1 MGPQEHTV
9 ERRLAAIFAAD
20 VAGYSRLVEQD
31 EGGTL
36 VTLAGHRMIMEGLIA
51 AHGGRIANTAGDS
64 VLAEFPSAVEAV
76 RCAIEVQQ
84 ALFEADRDVPA
95 ERRLRFRIGV
105 HVGDVIVRDGDLLGD
120 GVNIAARLESLAEP
134 GGVSI
139 SAAAHSS
146 VRRALTLG
154 FDDLGSQK
162 VKNLAEPVQVFRI
175 RMPATPPSS
184 PAQETMAAG
193 ILPLPDKPSIA
204 VLPFTNMSGDPG
216 QDYLGDGIVE
226 EIIAALSRFRSL
238 FVIAHNSTFTYKGK
252 AVDVRQVSRE
262 LGVRY
267 VLEGSTRRSGHRLR
281 IIARLIDATTG
292 SHIWSDRYD
301 GELADLFDLQDRVT
315 EAIVG
320 ALEPTITLS
329 EIERARRKRPDNLD
343 AYDCV
348 MRALPAVWSH
358 DAGTTAEGL
367 RLAERAMALDPG
379 YALPKA
385 LAAWCRAQRVSYM
398 RSPCPAED
406 RATAVRLAQEAAS
419 LDSNDPLVL
428 TVLSA
433 AYAVA
438 GKFELGLAAI
448 EKALALDPNSAWAWL
463 RSGWANHYV
472 GNPDRAI
479 EHFQRSMRLSPLDPM
494 HFNALAGIGA
504 AHFAKGAYDEAARWL
519 EHALREKPSATWV
532 YRILTATYGNAG
544 RLEEARQA
552 AARFLEAFPGMTV
565 TKAIGATPGDPGFL
579 SRYAQGLRDAGL
591 PE

>member
-1 MGPQEHTV
+1 V
-9 ERRLAAIFAAD
+9 ERRLTAILAAD
-20 VAGYSRLVEQD
+20 VVGYSRLMGLD
-31 EGGTL
+31 EARTL
-36 VTLAGHRMIMEGLIA
+36 TALKTHRRDLIDA
-51 AHGGRIANTAGDS
+51 AITTRGGRIISTKGDS
-64 VLAEFPSAVEAV
+64 LLAAFTSVVAAVDCAV
-76 RCAIEVQQ
+76 AIQQ
-84 ALFEADRDVPA
+84 GISDRNRAIPPD
-95 ERRLRFRIGV
+95 ERIELRIGV
-105 HVGDVIVRDGDLLGD
+105 NLDEVLEDEDDIFGD
-120 GVNIAARLESLAEP
+120 GVNIAARLEAFAEP
-134 GGVSI
+134 GAICV
-139 SAAAHSS
+139 SAAVFHQVKNRVAY
-146 VRRALTLG
+146 G
-154 FDDLGSQK
+154 FDDLGPQRF
-162 VKNLAEPVQVFRI
+162 KNIAEPVQVFCI
-175 RMPATPPSS
+175 RVPVGTPTGLGQGVKVTRPF
-184 PAQETMAAG
+184 
-193 ILPLPDKPSIA
+193 PLPDKPSIA

-226 EIIAALSRFRSL
+226 EITAALSRFRSL

-267 VLEGSTRRSGHRLR
+267 VLEGSVRRSGNRLR
-281 IIARLIDATTG
+281 IIAQLIDATTG
-292 SHIWSDRYD
+292 SHIWSERYD
-301 GELADLFDLQDRVT
+301 GELADIFDLQDQVT

-329 EIERARRKRPDNLD
+329 EIERAKRKRPDNLD

-358 DAGTTAEGL
+358 GADTTAEGL

-385 LAAWCRAQRVSYM
+385 LAAWCYAQRVSYM
-398 RSPCPAED
+398 RSPCPADD
-406 RATAVRLAQEAAS
+406 RAKAVTLAQQATA
-419 LDSNDPLVL
+419 LDSDDPLVL

-448 EKALALDPNSAWAWL
+448 ERAVALDPNSAWAWL
-463 RSGWANHYV
+463 RSGWANNYV
-472 GNPDRAI
+472 GNPDKAV
-479 EHFQRSMRLSPLDPM
+479 EHFRRSMRLSPLDPM
-494 HFNALAGIGA
+494 HFNALVGIGA
-504 AHFAKGAYDEAARWL
+504 AHFATGQYNEAARWL
-519 EHALREKPSATWV
+519 EQALREKPSATWV

-544 RLEEARQA
+544 QLAEARRT

-565 TKAIGATPGDPGFL
+565 SKAIAATPGDPGFL

>member
-1 MGPQEHTV
+1 V
-9 ERRLAAIFAAD
+9 ERRLTAILAAD
-20 VAGYSRLVEQD
+20 VVGYSRLMGLD
-31 EGGTL
+31 EARTL
-36 VTLAGHRMIMEGLIA
+36 TALKTHRRDLIDA
-51 AHGGRIANTAGDS
+51 AITIRGGRIISTKGDS
-64 VLAEFPSAVEAV
+64 LLAAFTSVVAAVDCAV
-76 RCAIEVQQ
+76 AIQQ
-84 ALFEADRDVPA
+84 GISDRNRAIPPD
-95 ERRLRFRIGV
+95 ERIELRIGV
-105 HVGDVIVRDGDLLGD
+105 NLDEVLEDEDDIFGD
-120 GVNIAARLESLAEP
+120 GVNIAARLEAFAEP
-134 GGVSI
+134 GAICV
-139 SAAAHSS
+139 SAAVFHQVKNRVAY
-146 VRRALTLG
+146 G
-154 FDDLGSQK
+154 FDDLGPQRF
-162 VKNLAEPVQVFRI
+162 KNIAEPVQVFCI
-175 RMPATPPSS
+175 RVPVGTPTGLGQGVKVTRPF
-184 PAQETMAAG
+184 
-193 ILPLPDKPSIA
+193 PLPDKPSIA

-226 EIIAALSRFRSL
+226 EITAALSRFRSL

-267 VLEGSTRRSGHRLR
+267 VLEGSVRRSGNRLR
-281 IIARLIDATTG
+281 IIAQLIDATTG
-292 SHIWSDRYD
+292 SHIWSERYD
-301 GELADLFDLQDRVT
+301 GELADIFDLQDQVT

-329 EIERARRKRPDNLD
+329 EIERAKRKRPDNLD

-358 DAGTTAEGL
+358 GADTTAEGL

-385 LAAWCRAQRVSYM
+385 LAAWCYAQRVSYM
-398 RSPCPAED
+398 RSPCPADD
-406 RATAVRLAQEAAS
+406 RAKAVTLAQQATA
-419 LDSNDPLVL
+419 LDSDDPLVL

-448 EKALALDPNSAWAWL
+448 ERAVALDPNSAWAWL
-463 RSGWANHYV
+463 RSGWANNYV
-472 GNPDRAI
+472 GNPDKAV
-479 EHFQRSMRLSPLDPM
+479 EHFRRSMRLSPLDPM
-494 HFNALAGIGA
+494 HFNALVGIGA
-504 AHFAKGAYDEAARWL
+504 AHFATGQYNEAARWL
-519 EHALREKPSATWV
+519 EQALREKPSATWV

-544 RLEEARQA
+544 QLAEARRT

-565 TKAIGATPGDPGFL
+565 SKAIAATPGDPGFL